1 MDTTWFPFDD
11 QTCLIKIGSWVYNGF
26 KLNLKLQSE
35 EADTGSYVMNPEWML
50 VGAPAELN
58 EVIYECCP
66 EPYLDIQYSI
76 HLRRR
81 VSKYW
86 STVIIPQYLM
96 ALICLC
102 AGFIPLTAPT
112 PRLVAK
118 FLMMFLLCV
127 SSPKTLPSPSLLS
140 SMLGTNFM
148 ILILSILMDIVMI
161 AVSLYVS
168 SNETSEKKLGTPRIL
183 RIVDIAGAGIILAT
197 FFFCALYMILSAP
210 ISNVED

>member
-11 QTCLIKIGSWVYNGF
+11 QTCEIKIGSWVYNGF

-35 EADTGSYVMNPEWML
+35 EADTGSYVMNPDWML
-50 VGAPAELN
+50 VGAPAKLN
-58 EVIYECCP
+58 EVLYECCP

-112 PRLVAK
+112 PRFCKNLI
-118 FLMMFLLCV
+118 LNNLLD
-127 SSPKTLPSPSLLS
+127 SLDSDLLPSS
-140 SMLGTNFM
+140 
-148 ILILSILMDIVMI
+148 
-161 AVSLYVS
+161 
-168 SNETSEKKLGTPRIL
+168 
-183 RIVDIAGAGIILAT
+183 
-197 FFFCALYMILSAP
+197 
-210 ISNVED
+210 